1 MKHCSTCKEQKPL
14 SEFGTQSRVLKDGI
28 KVERPKSRCNEC
40 RRKFEKLSPEKRIQ
54 YNAKASIQRKER
66 IEKMTPEEKEEAK
79 QKHNAWQTAW
89 RKNHPETYRA
99 LKKRYIERHKE
110 AIAEKKARDAK
121 TPHGKELERAR
132 YKKYYANNFEVIS
145 ERAKQK
151 RKELH
156 PSYVKGLLFRG
167 KLPAH
172 LIPNELIELRKVYT
186 QIKRHT
192 KENAT

>member
-14 SEFGTQSRVLKDGI
+14 TDFGTQCRVRKDGI

-40 RRKFEKLSPEKRIQ
+40 RRKLEKLSPEKRIQ
-54 YNAKASIQRKER
+54 YNAKASLQRKER
-66 IEKMTPEEKEEAK
+66 VAKMTPKEKEEAK

-89 RKNHPETYRA
+89 RKNHPEIYRA
-99 LKKRYIERHKE
+99 LKQRYIERHKE

-121 TPHGKELERAR
+121 TPHGKALDSAR
-132 YKKYYANNFEVIS
+132 HKKYYANNFEIIS
-145 ERAKQK
+145 EKAKQK

-156 PSYVKGLLFRG
+156 PSYVKSLLFRG
-167 KLPAH
+167 QLPAN
-172 LIPNELIELRKVYT
+172 LIPHELIELRKVYT

-192 KENAT
+192 KGTSI